1 MTNFPNYHYQNQGGN
16 NGPKARYNSN
26 LIMSE
31 DAISLRNKIAQI
43 CI

>member
-31 DAISLRNKIAQI
+31 DAKMETNFCRKGFN
-43 CI
+43 